1 MSNDTPPPEPKL
13 SEVPVPLLPADSH
26 ADWRSCL
33 NKDFLTL
40 ALDFSRQFRL
50 QLEEAVATLL
60 LTAAHSLGE
69 SLQIEL
75 PHGDIT
81 PPFNLLAVTPEAN
94 PVWTGVPLRF
104 LSGGIE
110 KRVEQQLRLR
120 HLQEEA
126 GKKDE
131 AFVKAVLP
139 EQWLQKAHEAA
150 GLHVLRQIADTLV
163 CDQVNPP
170 FGRSPIDRAVSL
182 TTPRRGLLKALAE
195 LSPLERVCLEDSL
208 LGVQCLRQT
217 CPTPV
222 PPGRPSFFWQ
232 VPEAE
237 ARSFFRQHGH
247 WLKHVPFVMVRCK
260 ETGFPNLDADAPVVR
275 QFGRLSEIL
284 FGERHAAAG
293 NPRVLRLEATI
304 GKPVMKFIDEMARF
318 QTQAGEAAS
327 LQWVG
332 DLALKFA
339 LILMRL
345 EKAPQ
350 LDVRLVENGLELA
363 KFFAQRRI
371 EVLSAFDQ
379 GNTAASAET
388 ADLDER
394 ERRAYLKICESG
406 GITRAHLRESFHKLS
421 ASDRDLIV
429 ARLLKLGLIRAE
441 GRLLRQNAA

>member
-13 SEVPVPLLPADSH
+13 PEVPVPLLPADSH
-26 ADWRSCL
+26 ADWRICL
-33 NKDFLTL
+33 RHEAL
-40 ALDFSRQFRL
+40 ALAQDFARQFRL
-50 QLEEAVATLL
+50 QLEDAVATLL

-120 HLQEEA
+120 RIQEEA

-150 GLHVLRQIADTLV
+150 GLHVLRQIADTVV
-163 CDQVNPP
+163 CDQVSPP
-170 FGRSPIDRAVSL
+170 FSRTPIDRAVSL
-182 TTPRRGLLKALAE
+182 TTPRRGLLRTLAE

-217 CPTPV
+217 SPTPV

-247 WLKHVPFVMVRCK
+247 WLKRVPFVMVRCK
-260 ETGFPNLDADAPVVR
+260 ETGFPCLDADAPVVR

-284 FGERHAAAG
+284 FEERHAAAG
-293 NPRVLRLEATI
+293 NPRVLRPDATI
-304 GKPVMKFIDEMARF
+304 GKPVMKFIDEMARL
-318 QTQAGEAAS
+318 QTKAGESAS
-327 LQWVG
+327 WVG
-332 DLALKFA
+332 DLGLKFA

-345 EKAPQ
+345 EKAPK

-363 KFFAQRRI
+363 KLFARRQI

-388 ADLDER
+388 ADLNEL
-394 ERRAYLKICESG
+394 ERRAFLKICESG
-406 GITRAHLRESFHKLS
+406 GITRADLRESFHKLS
-421 ASDRDLIV
+421 ASDRDAIV

-441 GRLLRQNAA
+441 GRLLKQNAA